1 MKIKII
7 IGAFLLSLFTSTVA
21 DDQPIFDSEEHQC
34 LAVAIYK
41 EAGGESNHGKIAVGN
56 VVLNRVAEPN
66 FPDTVC
72 AVVKQRT
79 KYTCQFSWFCKVPV
93 ERVHIKNHRVIEI
106 ARELLQNKHRDNTF
120 GSLFFHNRSFEGWQ
134 GLVKTT
140 EIGNHIFYKKR
151 GRNANRTRSSNP

>member
-7 IGAFLLSLFTSTVA
+7 IGAFLLSLFTTTVA

-41 EAGGESNHGKIAVGN
+41 EAGGEPIRGKLAVGN
-56 VVLNRVAEPN
+56 VVLNRVSEPN

-72 AVVKQRT
+72 GVVKQRT
-79 KYTCQFSWFCKVPV
+79 KYTCQFSWTCKIPV
-93 ERVHIKNHRVIEI
+93 ERVYVKNETVITL

-120 GSLFFHNRSFEGWQ
+120 GSLFFHNRSSEGWQ

-151 GRNANRTRSSNP
+151 GRNANRTRSSSP